1 MTEDVSNQTRVVRRT
16 VTVTDHLGVDLL
28 LKLAAARCLAPFM
41 RAEHTLG
48 TAATE
53 LEMPASSLSYYVT
66 RFQRAGLVEVVRLE
80 PRAGKPIPVYR
91 ATADE
96 FQVPFDAMPPG
107 MRDQFLNGSRQHVL
121 AEFTAAMD
129 REVLHRFDS
138 GIRVSSHPV
147 RGMQIDF
154 MEGAASNDLG
164 VTEWWGKI
172 RLTEDEAHEY
182 AAALQALAE
191 RYGNDAPGPGRR
203 TFITMFGLVPEGRRR

>member
-1 MTEDVSNQTRVVRRT
+1 MTEAVSNQNPTSRRVA
-16 VTVTDHLGVDLL
+16 TVTDHLGVDLL

-48 TAATE
+48 TAAAE

-66 RFQRAGLVEVVRLE
+66 RFQRAGLVEVVRRE

-107 MRDQFLNGSRQHVL
+107 LRDQFLNGSRHHVL
-121 AEFTAAMD
+121 SEFTTAMD
-129 REVLHRFDS
+129 REVLRRFDS

-154 MEGAASNDLG
+154 MEGAVPDDLG
-164 VTEWWGKI
+164 ITEWWGKI
-172 RLTEDEAHEY
+172 RLTEDEAREY
-182 AAALQALAE
+182 AAALRALAE
-191 RYGNDAPGPGRR
+191 RFGNDTPGPGRH
-203 TFITMFGLVPEGRRR
+203 TYITMFGLVPEGRRR

>member
-1 MTEDVSNQTRVVRRT
+1 MTEDVSNQTSAIRRVVT
-16 VTVTDHLGVDLL
+16 ITDHLGVDLL

-41 RAEHTLG
+41 RTEHTLG
-48 TAATE
+48 SAAAE

-66 RFQRAGLVEVVRLE
+66 RFQRAGLLEVVRRE

-121 AEFTAAMD
+121 AEFTTAMD
-129 REVLHRFDS
+129 REVLQRFDS
-138 GIRVSSHPV
+138 GIRVASHPV

-154 MEGAASNDLG
+154 MEGAASDDLG
-164 VTEWWGKI
+164 ITEWWGKV
-172 RLTEDEAHEY
+172 RLTEDEAREY
-182 AAALQALAE
+182 ASSLRALAE
-191 RYGNDAPGPGRR
+191 RFGNDTPGPGRR
-203 TFITMFGLVPEGRRR
+203 TYITMFGLVPEGRRR